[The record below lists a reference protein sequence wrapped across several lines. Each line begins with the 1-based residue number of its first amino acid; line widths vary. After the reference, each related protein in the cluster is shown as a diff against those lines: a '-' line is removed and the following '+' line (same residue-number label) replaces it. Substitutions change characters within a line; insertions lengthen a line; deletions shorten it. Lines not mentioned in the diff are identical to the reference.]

1 MSNNPSMQ
9 GMNNH
14 NGKGPGRPRR
24 RKKVV
29 DAQTINGTAK
39 LDAIRSKTGKNAW
52 GVKSR
57 DPVTSA
63 QLKAL
68 GYCGA
73 KKRKR
78 EEDEG
83 ITYCRQ
89 KAGFGTTHPGVG
101 RCKYHGGNRAME
113 RAKLERDRQIEF
125 MGRPKDINPIDAI
138 VWAIKITA
146 GEVEF
151 LGSQIVEINKKDEW
165 IENTLQGKQL
175 HVFQRARA
183 DAMDRLVRYSKDAIA
198 LGLAERAVR
207 LAEQF
212 GATIARLLENVAQ
225 DLVLTEKQQKLWPI
239 IVRNQLILLEG
250 GLSEAQ
256 KEMKDQLPVIQHAS
270 R

>member
-1 MSNNPSMQ
+1 MQ

-24 RKKVV
+24 TKKALDEEAMNHVKKS
-29 DAQTINGTAK
+29 DATRA
-39 LDAIRSKTGKNAW
+39 KTGKNVW

-78 EEDEG
+78 DEDEG
-83 ITYCRQ
+83 ITYCRK
-89 KAGFGTTHPGVG
+89 KAGFGTTHLGVG
-101 RCKYHGGNRAME
+101 RCKYHGGNRAIE

-151 LGSQIVEINKKDEW
+151 LSSQIIEINKKDEW

-225 DLVLTEKQQKLWPI
+225 DLVLTEKQQKIWPL

-250 GLSEAQ
+250 GLSEAH
-256 KEMKDQLPVIQHAS
+256 KEVKEKFPVIEHAG